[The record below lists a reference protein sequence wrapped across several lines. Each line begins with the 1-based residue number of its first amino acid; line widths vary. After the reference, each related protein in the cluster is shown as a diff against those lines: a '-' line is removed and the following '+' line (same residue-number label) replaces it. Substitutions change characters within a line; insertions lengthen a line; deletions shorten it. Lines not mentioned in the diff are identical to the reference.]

1 MEEIN
6 EDRESESASVKD
18 AENVNQEKGLERS
31 KEVRESVEDK
41 DSDCESEVNE
51 EESESE
57 NEQSD
62 SENERL
68 IISFVKE
75 YELVC
80 WRKQ

>member
-1 MEEIN
+1 MT
-6 EDRESESASVKD
+6 D

-31 KEVRESVEDK
+31 MKVRESVEDEE
-41 DSDCESEVNE
+41 SDCKSKVNK

-68 IISFVKE
+68 IRSFVR
-75 YELVC
+75 V
-80 WRKQ
+80 